1 MKNEVQVK
9 NIQKFSNE
17 LKQCIECGNCT
28 FWCPIYQQR
37 PKEEYVARGKNK
49 IVRSLLDGSGEFTKD
64 VIDILGMCTLCGTCA
79 QHCPVGSKFQ
89 SIIISARAD
98 KAKSKGLG
106 FPMGLIYRQLIPR
119 RKLFGTV
126 IRFASFFQKILF
138 PKAEGKMRHL
148 PLFLSGIFEGRKIP
162 TIADKYL
169 RDCIP
174 EINRVKSQGVPKY
187 RVAYFMGCAT
197 DFVFPEIGV
206 KVVNYL
212 TKNGVEVTVP
222 KAQGCCGAPIWLGAG
237 DFDTGRAIADKNVK
251 IFQEADYIITNCATC
266 SSAMKEYPKYLADND
281 ERAKKYSDY
290 AKKIYD
296 ISEFIIDVLKPQD
309 SAIKAGTQYDG
320 KTVTWHDP
328 CHLKR
333 YQKIHLQPRTLLNK
347 MKNIKYEEMREA
359 ERCCGMAGGFSVY
372 HYDISSEIADK
383 KAQSIG
389 ETHADVVATG
399 CPGCMIQL
407 TDSLSRNGIKN
418 EVKHIIELLE

>member
-1 MKNEVQVK
+1 MKNEVQTE

-17 LKQCIECGNCT
+17 LKNCIECGNCT

-49 IVRSLLDGSGEFTKD
+49 IIRSLLENQDGYTKE
-64 VIDILGMCTLCGTCA
+64 VSDILGMCTLCGTCA

-98 KAKSKGLG
+98 RAKAKGLG
-106 FPMGLIYRQLIPR
+106 LPMGLVYRQLIPR
-119 RKLFGTV
+119 RKLFGAV
-126 IRFASFFQKILF
+126 LRIASLFQKVML
-138 PKAEGKMRHL
+138 PKSEGKMRHL
-148 PLFLSGIFEGRKIP
+148 PLFLLGMFEGRQIP
-162 TIADKYL
+162 MIADQYL
-169 RDCIP
+169 RNQIP
-174 EINRVKSQGVPKY
+174 EVNRAKSRKEPAC

-197 DFVFPEIGV
+197 DYIFPEIGV
-206 KVVNYL
+206 KLVEYL
-212 TKNGVEVTVP
+212 TNNGVEVIVP
-222 KAQGCCGAPIWLGAG
+222 KEQGCCGAPIWLGAG
-237 DFDTGRAIADKNVK
+237 DFETGRTIADKNVR
-251 IFQEADYIITNCATC
+251 IFEEYDYIIINCATC
-266 SSAMKEYPKYLADND
+266 SSAMKEYPKYLANND
-281 ERAKKYSDY
+281 ERAKNYSDY
-290 AKKIYD
+290 AKKIFD
-296 ISEFIIDVLKPQD
+296 ISEFIVDVLKPQD
-309 SAIKAGTQYDG
+309 EAIKAGTQYNG

-372 HYDISSEIADK
+372 HYDVSKEIADK

>member
-222 KAQGCCGAPIWLGAG
+222 KAQGCWKSH
-237 DFDTGRAIADKNVK
+237 R
-251 IFQEADYIITNCATC
+251 
-266 SSAMKEYPKYLADND
+266 
-281 ERAKKYSDY
+281 
-290 AKKIYD
+290 
-296 ISEFIIDVLKPQD
+296 
-309 SAIKAGTQYDG
+309 
-320 KTVTWHDP
+320 
-328 CHLKR
+328 
-333 YQKIHLQPRTLLNK
+333 
-347 MKNIKYEEMREA
+347 
-359 ERCCGMAGGFSVY
+359 
-372 HYDISSEIADK
+372 
-383 KAQSIG
+383 
-389 ETHADVVATG
+389 
-399 CPGCMIQL
+399 
-407 TDSLSRNGIKN
+407 
-418 EVKHIIELLE
+418 